1 MKRMPRLAVGPSRP
15 KHVEEAIQAGG
26 GVPVSLDDETAQ
38 GLVWLNT
45 RDVAGLRHALSTL
58 PSVSWVQLASAGVE
72 SLSAVNLLDSGRLWT
87 CAKGAYA
94 EPVAEHALA
103 LALAGLR
110 QLPERVIARSWGSPG
125 GRSLVDE
132 SVVILGGGGICEYL
146 LALLAP
152 FRARVTVVRRR
163 ATPVEGAYATVT
175 SADLNKVLPG
185 ALVVFVALALTPA
198 TTGII
203 GREQLKLMDRRSW
216 LVNVARGAHVDTP
229 SLVEALSNNLIGG
242 AALDVCDPEPLP
254 VGHPLWQLQNCII
267 TPHTADTAD
276 MIRKHLVRRIRDNVA
291 HFAAGESL
299 LGVVDSSAGY

>member
-1 MKRMPRLAVGPSRP
+1 MKEMPRLAVGPSRP
-15 KHVEEAIQAGG
+15 THIEEAIQAGG
-26 GVPVSLDDETAQ
+26 GIPVSLHDETAQ
-38 GLVWLNT
+38 GLIWLKT
-45 RDVAGLRHALSTL
+45 RDVDGLRHALSTL

-72 SLSAVNLLDSGRLWT
+72 SLSAANLLDNGRLWT

-110 QLPERVIARSWGSPG
+110 QLPERVVARSWGSPG

-132 SVVILGGGGICEYL
+132 SVVILGGGGISEYL

-163 ATPVEGAYATVT
+163 TTPVEGAYATVT
-175 SADLNKVLPG
+175 SADLNQVLPE
-185 ALVVFVALALTPA
+185 ALVVFLALALTPA

-203 GREQLKLMDRRSW
+203 GKEQLQLMDRQSW
-216 LVNVARGAHVDTP
+216 LINVARGAHVDTP
-229 SLVEALSNNLIGG
+229 SLVEALSHNLIGG

-254 VGHPLWQLQNCII
+254 VGHPLWRLQNCII

-299 LGVVDSSAGY
+299 LGVVDPSAGY